1 MRRAQAAVEYLMMIS
16 IALLI
21 ILLAMRLIQKSVN
34 DASKNIENATQLILK
49 ELQEGINGSG
59 G

>member
-21 ILLAMRLIQKSVN
+21 VLLAMRLIQKSVN